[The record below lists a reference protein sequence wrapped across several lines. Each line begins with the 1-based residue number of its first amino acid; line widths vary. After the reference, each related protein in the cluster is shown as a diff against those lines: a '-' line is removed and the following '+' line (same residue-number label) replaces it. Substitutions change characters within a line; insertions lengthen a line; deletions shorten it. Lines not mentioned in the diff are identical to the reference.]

1 MIAVDTN
8 VIVRLIMADDTVQ
21 LRAVKAR
28 LPEGFFVSHGVLME
42 VERVLRSNYRLPPV
56 EINRVLRSLL
66 DLEEIRTPR
75 LSLVLWA
82 LDRHG
87 AGADLADML
96 HLIAATDCSSFST
109 FDKGLVEATRADSPI
124 DVELLA

>member
-1 MIAVDTN
+1 
-8 VIVRLIMADDTVQ
+8 
-21 LRAVKAR
+21 
-28 LPEGFFVSHGVLME
+28 ME

-56 EINRVLRSLL
+56 EINRVLRSL
-66 DLEEIRTPR
+66 
-75 LSLVLWA
+75 VLWA
-82 LDRHG
+82 LDRQG

-96 HLIAATDCSSFST
+96 HLIAATGCSSFST